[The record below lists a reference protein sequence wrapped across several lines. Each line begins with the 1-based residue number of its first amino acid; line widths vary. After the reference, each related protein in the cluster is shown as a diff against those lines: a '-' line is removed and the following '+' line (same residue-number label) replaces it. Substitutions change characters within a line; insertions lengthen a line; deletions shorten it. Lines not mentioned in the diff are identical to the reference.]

1 MKTVLAIFLIVVILF
16 SAGVLYMSQPKY
28 LGVKYSDADLKSSY
42 EKLKVTYEP
51 LPSDAPKGKTLMVSG
66 SHPVDQSFSSEELTA
81 LADNRKKNY
90 AYFPFRKVQ
99 IRVNPEGSVEGAAT
113 VNYQSAVNYLL
124 ALGVSNKDIT
134 EAAAKFKVPN
144 ANLPVYLKVS
154 GSVVNNLGHITVQSA
169 SIANIPVPQ
178 NLVNKY
184 GPGINNLVESVIRDR
199 QPSYNIEKLE
209 VTDGKVHFKGTSPDV
224 EMAVR

>member
-1 MKTVLAIFLIVVILF
+1 MAIFLIVVILF
-16 SAGVLYMSQPKY
+16 SVGVFYMSQPKY
-28 LGVKYSDADLKSSY
+28 LGVKYADADLKSSY

-184 GPGINNLVESVIRDR
+184 GPGINDLVESVIRDR

-209 VTDGKVHFKGTSPDV
+209 VADGKVHFKGTSPDV